1 MTWGQLRVRERPS
14 VRDMMPSLQASAGT
28 TTFTVTIRGH
38 MKKAPKTPSESSV
51 EMREMVMP
59 NHTNAL
65 NTVFGGTVMS
75 WIDIAAAMVAARHC
89 GKPVVTAHIDDIDFI
104 APIKVGYH
112 VLIQASMNYV
122 GRSSMIVGV
131 KVTSEN
137 PYTGEVRITTKAYLT
152 FVALDDLS
160 RPVEVPGLAPETED
174 EIRRYENA
182 KLRVEHKK
190 AFKGKQK
197 QK

>member
-1 MTWGQLRVRERPS
+1 MIKS
-14 VRDMMPSLQASAGT
+14 
-28 TTFTVTIRGH
+28 
-38 MKKAPKTPSESSV
+38 PKTPSESSV

-59 NHTNAL
+59 NHTNPQ

-112 VLIQASMNYV
+112 VLIQASLNYV
-122 GRSSMIVGV
+122 GKTSMIVGV

-137 PYTGEVRITTKAYLT
+137 PYTGEVRTTTKAYLT
-152 FVALDDLS
+152 FVALDDLGK
-160 RPVEVPGLAPETED
+160 PIEVPGLKAETED
-174 EIRRYENA
+174 EIRRFENA
-182 KLRVEHKK
+182 KKRVQMKK
-190 AFKGKQK
+190 DVRSALQNKK
-197 QK
+197 

>member
-1 MTWGQLRVRERPS
+1 
-14 VRDMMPSLQASAGT
+14 
-28 TTFTVTIRGH
+28 
-38 MKKAPKTPSESSV
+38 MKNAPKSPSESSV

-59 NHTNAL
+59 NHTNAH

-122 GRSSMIVGV
+122 GRTSMIVGV

-137 PYTGEVRITTKAYLT
+137 PYTGEARKTTKAYLT
-152 FVALDDLS
+152 FVALDDLG
-160 RPVEVPGLAPETED
+160 RPVEVPGLNPESED
-174 EIRRYENA
+174 EIRRFENA

-190 AFKGKQK
+190 AFKGTQK
-197 QK
+197 KK

>member
-1 MTWGQLRVRERPS
+1 
-14 VRDMMPSLQASAGT
+14 
-28 TTFTVTIRGH
+28 
-38 MKKAPKTPSESSV
+38 MKKSSKSPSESSV

-59 NHTNAL
+59 NNTNAL

-89 GKPVVTAHIDDIDFI
+89 GKPVVTAHIDDIDFL

-122 GRSSMIVGV
+122 GRTSMIVGV

-137 PYTGEVRITTKAYLT
+137 PYTGESRRTTRAYLT
-152 FVALDDLS
+152 FVALDDLG
-160 RPVEVPGLAPETED
+160 RPVEVPALTPESED

-190 AFKGKQK
+190 AFKGTQK
-197 QK
+197 KK

>member
-1 MTWGQLRVRERPS
+1 MTKS
-14 VRDMMPSLQASAGT
+14 
-28 TTFTVTIRGH
+28 
-38 MKKAPKTPSESSV
+38 PKTPSESAV

-59 NHTNAL
+59 NHTNPQ

-112 VLIQASMNYV
+112 VLIQASLNYV
-122 GRSSMIVGV
+122 GKTSMIVGV

-137 PYTGEVRITTKAYLT
+137 PYTGEVRTTTKAYLT
-152 FVALDDLS
+152 FVALDDLGK
-160 RPVEVPGLAPETED
+160 PIEVPSLKVETED

-182 KLRVEHKK
+182 KKRVQMKK
-190 AFKGKQK
+190 DVRNTLQNKK
-197 QK
+197 

>member
-1 MTWGQLRVRERPS
+1 
-14 VRDMMPSLQASAGT
+14 
-28 TTFTVTIRGH
+28 
-38 MKKAPKTPSESSV
+38 MKKVSKTPSESSV

-122 GRSSMIVGV
+122 GRTSMIVGV

-137 PYTGEVRITTKAYLT
+137 PYTGEVRKTTKAYLT
-152 FVALDDLS
+152 FVALDDLG
-160 RPVEVPGLAPETED
+160 RPVEVAGLNPESED
-174 EIRRYENA
+174 EIRRFENA

-190 AFKGKQK
+190 AFKDTQK
-197 QK
+197 KK

>member
-1 MTWGQLRVRERPS
+1 
-14 VRDMMPSLQASAGT
+14 
-28 TTFTVTIRGH
+28 
-38 MKKAPKTPSESSV
+38 MKKNPKTASETAI

-122 GRSSMIVGV
+122 GRTSMIVGV

-137 PYTGEVRITTKAYLT
+137 PYTGEVRKTTKAYLT
-152 FVALDDLS
+152 FVALDDLG
-160 RPVEVPGLAPETED
+160 RPVEVPGLILETED
-174 EIRRYENA
+174 EIRRNENA

-190 AFKGKQK
+190 NFRDTQK
-197 QK
+197 RK

>member
-1 MTWGQLRVRERPS
+1 MTKS
-14 VRDMMPSLQASAGT
+14 
-28 TTFTVTIRGH
+28 
-38 MKKAPKTPSESSV
+38 PKSPSESSV

-59 NHTNAL
+59 NHTNPQ

-112 VLIQASMNYV
+112 VLIQASLNYV
-122 GRSSMIVGV
+122 GKTSMIVGV

-137 PYTGEVRITTKAYLT
+137 PYTGEVRTTTKAYLT
-152 FVALDDLS
+152 FVALDDLGK
-160 RPVEVPGLAPETED
+160 PIEVPGLKVESED
-174 EIRRYENA
+174 EIRRFENA
-182 KLRVEHKK
+182 KKRVQMKK
-190 AFKGKQK
+190 DVRNTLQNKK
-197 QK
+197 

>member
-1 MTWGQLRVRERPS
+1 
-14 VRDMMPSLQASAGT
+14 
-28 TTFTVTIRGH
+28 
-38 MKKAPKTPSESSV
+38 MKKATKNPAESSV

-59 NHTNAL
+59 NNTNAL

-89 GKPVVTAHIDDIDFI
+89 GRPVVTAHIDDIDFI

-122 GRSSMIVGV
+122 GRTSMIVGV

-137 PYTGEVRITTKAYLT
+137 PYTGESRKTTKAYLT
-152 FVALDDLS
+152 FVALDDLG
-160 RPVEVPGLAPETED
+160 RPIEVPGLEPQTED

-190 AFKGKQK
+190 AFKEKQK
-197 QK
+197 KQK